1 MANAM
6 RKCAT
11 GKAGKTKRLKEKGAN
26 RGQSPAVNVKPL
38 ARSTGKMPG
47 RPVSPRK
54 DLTMSMMW
62 KSSLTPPAAAN
73 PAPEPLRFESA
84 APANEYASRMSV
96 VPAVVDHTHTSIG
109 KGMVFKGTVTGNGS
123 LFVDGEVLGSIYLPE
138 HRVTV
143 GPTGKVS
150 DGLSVCITA
159 REIVIFGKVRG
170 SVSAADRVEIC
181 ENGTL
186 TGSVSA
192 ARISIA
198 DGAYFKGDI
207 KLHAAQP
214 KSTVSY
220 ERDDEQTKAYA

>member
-1 MANAM
+1 MAKAM
-6 RKCAT
+6 SKCAAKT
-11 GKAGKTKRLKEKGAN
+11 VGKTKRLNVNGIN
-26 RGQSPAVNVKPL
+26 QGQSPAVNLKPL
-38 ARSTGKMPG
+38 ARSAGKLPG
-47 RPVSPRK
+47 RPVSPGK
-54 DLTMSMMW
+54 DLKMSMMW
-62 KSSLTPPAAAN
+62 KSNQTPLAAAN

-84 APANEYASRMSV
+84 VPANEYAPRMGV
-96 VPAVVDHTHTSIG
+96 VPAAADHTLTSIG

-123 LFVDGEVLGSIYLPE
+123 LFVDGEVLGNIYLPE

-159 REIVIFGKVRG
+159 RDIVIIGKVRG
-170 SVSAADRVEIC
+170 NVSAADRVEIC

-207 KLHAAQP
+207 SLHAAQP
-214 KSTVSY
+214 KPSILY
-220 ERDDEQTKAYA
+220 EQDDEQTKAYA